1 MKSDVE
7 LRTIRKLLELI
18 NDKNN
23 HIKTFRDL
31 VDYVIYID
39 NDYLEIISR
48 NVKFFVW
55 YLDTR
60 YIKLPESKDKTREQF
75 LRAIEEMNF

>member
-1 MKSDVE
+1 MKSEVE

-23 HIKTFRDL
+23 HIESFRDL

-48 NVKFFVW
+48 NVDFFVW

-60 YIKLPESKDKTREQF
+60 YIKLSENKDKREQF
-75 LRAIEEMNF
+75 LRAVEEMRF

>member
-7 LRTIRKLLELI
+7 LETIRKLLELI
-18 NDKNN
+18 NDRNN

-31 VDYVIYID
+31 VDYTIYID
-39 NDYLEIISR
+39 NNYLEIISR
-48 NVKFFVW
+48 NVDFFVW

-60 YIKLPESKDKTREQF
+60 YIKAPEEKDMTREQF
-75 LRAIEEMNF
+75 LRAIEEMKF